1 MTNQGVD
8 ETEDQQTLDKPHV
21 PNLQFTS
28 KDADDGTHKEQRNT
42 QAVQFLLDK
51 LFGTL
56 LVKTPRHE
64 ISGDEEIK
72 PHEECG
78 VGREEMPDPRHKFC
92 WIGWCV

>member
-1 MTNQGVD
+1 M
-8 ETEDQQTLDKPHV
+8 
-21 PNLQFTS
+21 
-28 KDADDGTHKEQRNT
+28 
-42 QAVQFLLDK
+42 DK

-56 LVKTPRHE
+56 LVITPRHE

-92 WIGWCV
+92 WIRRCISPTTTIAVCLTGMVHDHQDGQTYLQIIEII